1 MNKQPAQI
9 EVFAG
14 AMWETAL
21 IQSMLEDACIA
32 VYQKDGI
39 MGNMFPWY
47 TAGGGAGSIRLFV
60 SEVDY
65 ERAAAIVAHYEE
77 SRQQNPQ

>member
-1 MNKQPAQI
+1 MKKHPAQI

-21 IQSMLEDACIA
+21 VQSLLEDAQIT

-60 SEVDY
+60 ASEDA
-65 ERAAAIVAHYEE
+65 EQAMAIVRSYQEDLND
-77 SRQQNPQ
+77 Q

>member
-1 MNKQPAQI
+1 MKQQPSQV

-21 IQSMLEDACIA
+21 IQSMLEDAGIT

-47 TAGGGAGSIRLFV
+47 TAGGGAGAIRLFV
-60 SEVDY
+60 SASDAR
-65 ERAAAIVAHYEE
+65 RAQAIVRSYLDNLKEE
-77 SRQQNPQ
+77 

>member
-1 MNKQPAQI
+1 MKKQSKQI

-21 IQSMLEDACIA
+21 VQSMLEDAGIA

-60 SEVDY
+60 EEFDY
-65 ERAAAIVAHYEE
+65 EQAADIVSQYEIN
-77 SRQQNPQ
+77 RK